1 MRRWIIVG
9 MVAAGIVVL
18 LLLFVFLNEP
28 VAKAG
33 ENGTFANDCCGTI
46 KLSDG
51 KMLLNNQQ
59 TLRYTVAKDA
69 KGPYILP
76 YTYVG
81 VVRDEGFEMDGSR
94 STIKLRLDR
103 LPWPTRIVLYDGLR
117 PYIFTRHAPARGTE
131 PVMSTN
137 QKAW

>member
-9 MVAAGIVVL
+9 VVAAGIVML
-18 LLLFVFLNEP
+18 LLVFVFNEP
-28 VAKAG
+28 VVKAG
-33 ENGTFANDCCGTI
+33 EKGTFANDCCGTI

-51 KMLLNNQQ
+51 KMLLNDQQ
-59 TLRYTVAKDA
+59 TIRYTVAKDA

-81 VVRDEGFEMDGSR
+81 IVLDEGFEVDGTR

-103 LPWPTRIVLYDGLR
+103 LPGPTRIVLYEGLR
-117 PYIFTRHAPARGTE
+117 PYIFTRHAPAR
-131 PVMSTN
+131 
-137 QKAW
+137 